1 MARPISPNPVLEGKN
16 AQRFLSNLNSEE
28 NKKPNKQD
36 QENFERAKSVFQRIT
51 KASNLDK

>member
-1 MARPISPNPVLEGKN
+1 MARPISPTPVLEGKN